1 MFAVELLERLG
12 LPTIYLWIGF
22 VLVVV
27 RIPDISSVNSMLT
40 TSPLASSIPYIFCN
54 LQPILSP
61 IEKVSRATYSQILIH
76 LVCQELVS
84 HRTLA
89 GLRVIMESSNQTNA
103 GLEEDGLT
111 HYLIFMR
118 SMVSSHF
125 HNHNVRFITH
135 KPQVKLFE

>member
-27 RIPDISSVNSMLT
+27 RNPDISSLNFMLT
-40 TSPLASSIPYIFCN
+40 TSSLAFSISYIFCN

-61 IEKVSRATYSQILIH
+61 IEKVSRTAHSQILVH
-76 LVCQELVS
+76 LVRQELVS
-84 HRTLA
+84 DMTLA
-89 GLRVIMESSNQTNA
+89 GLKITTKSSNERNV

-118 SMVSSHF
+118 STVSLNPHTHIIRS
-125 HNHNVRFITH
+125 ITQN
-135 KPQVKLFE
+135 PQAKLFE